1 MVSRPSPVLDLAGV
15 PRLVSPGPLG
25 WELQF
30 TRFRDC
36 GKAGAAE
43 NLCMI
48 ASAHFGET
56 SAATNSAYVDE
67 SNEHKNGAN
76 VAVSIWV

>member
-1 MVSRPSPVLDLAGV
+1 M

-48 ASAHFGET
+48 ASADAGET
-56 SAATNSAYVDE
+56 SRASNSAYVDE
-67 SNEHKNGAN
+67 STEDETSIN
-76 VAVSIWV
+76 VAVST